1 MAEIS
6 EKSFPFD
13 SDEIDGKYDREYF
26 AEDWARYFAAFI
38 SSGTFLREPTNLQI
52 IANGDMSVT
61 LKPGSMMIDGTR
73 YDNVA
78 DIVIQLEP
86 ADGVLSRI
94 DRISITW
101 SKSERDT
108 HYTLQKGIMSYN
120 PVPPEC
126 RRNAEY
132 KDYVVAD
139 IRIDAGVISIN
150 QSTIT
155 DQRLNSEVCGVAI
168 PFAYINTESL
178 ALQLQAFYEE
188 TMDKQA
194 VWEQD
199 MQEQIYQWFQD
210 VQDQLSSDAA
220 FNLQKQIGRLA
231 ELKTENKDNLVTA
244 INEVKTSIP
253 IPIANMLATEEGNP
267 LDAVIGKELKDLHDA
282 NAEEITKLNGKL
294 VNYLTFKDVNTVS
307 HLINGLNWIDFAIP
321 QVNGY
326 VPKLFLYAG
335 NGTNAAITNYARS
348 AIILASTATKASI
361 PIYNNQNELSSV
373 SFHGVIIYI
382 KEL

>member
-120 PVPPEC
+120 PVPPAC

-253 IPIANMLATEEGNP
+253 IPIANMLATEKGNP

-294 VNYLTFKDVNTVS
+294 SGVMQVIDVSTSQITVPATS
-307 HLINGLNWIDFAIP
+307 GAVIDT
-321 QVNGY
+321 QVNVPEGY
-326 VPKLFLYAG
+326 RLVQVFP
-335 NGTNAAITNYARS
+335 R
-348 AIILASTATKASI
+348 ATSNMVWMTCDCFKTGEKTCRFS
-361 PIYNNQNELSSV
+361 IYNHHSQNLPGTGYGYAIV
-373 SFHGVIIYI
+373 V
-382 KEL
+382 KK

>member
-294 VNYLTFKDVNTVS
+294 ASQFTFRLTSKNQNFLSGANQVILSVPNVDGYTP
-307 HLINGLNWIDFAIP
+307 LFAIFSSAWGH
-321 QVNGY
+321 QY
-326 VPKLFLYAG
+326 VPYGGLFVPLSASSKEFTVWVEMDSAV
-335 NGTNAAITNYARS
+335 NNA
-348 AIILASTATKASI
+348 
-361 PIYNNQNELSSV
+361 PIAYQ
-373 SFHGVIIYI
+373 IIYT
-382 KEL
+382 KSFRY